1 MTTSATQAVYVIVL
15 TVAVAAI
22 ASCQTQS
29 GGAAR
34 EARERSIE
42 ATSSVPVTGE
52 PTVLPRDTPILK
64 PLKRV
69 ETGGQCAPGYLHGGR
84 GTCVNNQPCRGF
96 GVEDE
101 KGQVLCSCYGDIGGC
116 GLGHRC
122 DDRKLA
128 CVDDEEPPFNKTR

>member
-1 MTTSATQAVYVIVL
+1 MKPVCVIAL

-29 GGAAR
+29 GSSTR

-42 ATSSVPVTGE
+42 ATSSVPVTVE
-52 PTVLPRDTPILK
+52 PTVLPRDTPILR

-69 ETGGQCAPGYLHGGR
+69 DTGGQCGPRYLHGGL

-116 GLGHRC
+116 GAGQRC
-122 DDRKLA
+122 DDRKLT
-128 CVDDEEPPFNKTR
+128 CVLDEEPPFNKTP